1 MYSYVDSEEL
11 MSTIRAV
18 NDALEDVEDELRVL
32 GRHELIIATPGAK
45 NILTTDREF
54 QVHIYIFTVILV
66 HTVMLTALHQQLS
79 VSLYCT
85 LGSVKCAL
93 VISHVLSLGWTVAV
107 ATSAIRVNMMQVK
120 HGLYSCDHSYLL
132 SQGVLY

>member
-1 MYSYVDSEEL
+1 

-54 QVHIYIFTVILV
+54 QVYTHNNTTHYTL
-66 HTVMLTALHQQLS
+66 HTIDIVMH
-79 VSLYCT
+79 C
-85 LGSVKCAL
+85 
-93 VISHVLSLGWTVAV
+93 
-107 ATSAIRVNMMQVK
+107 
-120 HGLYSCDHSYLL
+120 SC
-132 SQGVLY
+132 